1 MCGILGYVSQTRPV
15 DLAALRSIATRLL
28 LVSETRGKEAAGIAF
43 SFPERLDVHREAV
56 SASHMARGQ
65 VFQKLLTDVWAR
77 LESTTAPQSVAFI
90 GHARLVTN
98 GLQVID
104 ANNQPV
110 VVGSVVLVHNGI
122 VVNEREL
129 WEEIPD
135 HAPTAEVDTEVIGA
149 LLEHHLNATG
159 SIVEATRET
168 FKAVRGEASILAL
181 FTNLN
186 VMLLATN
193 TGSLFLGHD
202 DASRAKFIVSEA
214 RMARQLIGAS
224 GLPGFASGGFTQLA
238 PNVAMLIDLD
248 TLEQTPFELTSRTS
262 VAYVAPQL
270 GVQRRV
276 EGQWKRDD
284 EARRRMRRC
293 TRCLLPET
301 MPFIDFDSAGVCSYC
316 RNYRPIVLEGRAALE
331 AKLAPHR
338 RTDGGPD
345 CVVAF
350 SGGRDSSYGLHL
362 LKREFGMNP
371 VAYTYDWGMV
381 TDIARRDQA
390 RMCGTLGIE
399 HIWISADI
407 KTKRDNIRRN
417 VNAWMKRAE
426 LGMIPL
432 FMAGDKL
439 FFKYANQVMADNDLR
454 LMVFC
459 TNKME
464 KTDFKTGFCGIA
476 PDHGQQQ
483 PFRVSWLRQMQ
494 MLAYYGKNFLLNPA
508 YLNRSLVDSLAA
520 FVSLYHQERDYLYLY
535 DYYPWVES
543 EVDDVLRS
551 KYDWETAP
559 DLKSTWRIGDGSAA
573 FYNYVYYSVAGFS
586 EHDTFRSNQI
596 REGHIDRATAWC
608 RVQEENQPRWEALR
622 DYTRIIGVDFDDLV
636 KAVNNMPK
644 LYRGLA

>member
-1 MCGILGYVSQTRPV
+1 M
-15 DLAALRSIATRLL
+15 DFAALRSIATRLL

-43 SFPERLDVHREAV
+43 SFPEQLDVHREAV
-56 SASHMARGQ
+56 SASRMVRGP
-65 VFQKLLTDVWAR
+65 VFQRLLADVWQR
-77 LESTTAPQSVAFI
+77 LESGAEPQSLAFI

-129 WEEIPD
+129 WDSMPD
-135 HAPTAEVDTEVIGA
+135 RAPTAEVDTEVIGA

-181 FTNLN
+181 FTDLN

-193 TGSLFLGHD
+193 TGSLFIGYD
-202 DASRAKFIVSEA
+202 DASQAKFIVSEA
-214 RMARQLIGAS
+214 HMARQLIGAS
-224 GLPGFASGGFTQLA
+224 GLPGFAAGGFTQLV
-238 PNVAMLIDLD
+238 PNQAILIDLG
-248 TLEQTPFELTSRTS
+248 TLKQTQFDLTAR
-262 VAYVAPQL
+262 VPVVYVAPRL
-270 GVQRRV
+270 AAQRKV

-284 EARRRMRRC
+284 EARRLMRRC
-293 TRCLLPET
+293 THCLLPET
-301 MPFIDFDSAGVCSYC
+301 MPFVDFDSTGVCSYC
-316 RNYRPIVLEGRAALE
+316 RHYKPVVLGGRDALE
-331 AKLAPHR
+331 AKLASHR
-338 RTDGGPD
+338 RADGAPD
-345 CVVAF
+345 CAVAF

-381 TDIARRDQA
+381 TDIARRNQA

-407 KTKRDNIRRN
+407 KAKRDNIRRN
-417 VNAWMKRAE
+417 VNAWLKRPE

-439 FFKYANQVMADNDLR
+439 FFKHANQVMADNNLR

-476 PDHGQQQ
+476 PNHGEQQ
-483 PFRVSWLRQMQ
+483 PFRISGLRRMQ

-508 YLNRSLVDSLAA
+508 YLNSSLVDTFAA

-535 DYYPWVES
+535 DYCPWIES
-543 EVDDVLRS
+543 EVDDVLLD
-551 KYDWETAP
+551 KYAWETAP

-573 FYNYVYYSVAGFS
+573 FYNYVYYTVAGFT

-596 REGHIDRATAWC
+596 REGHLDRATAWR
-608 RVQEENQPRWEALR
+608 RVEEENRPRWEALR

-636 KAVNNMPK
+636 KVVNNMPK